1 MALGMVGLSGVQSS
15 DRDTRSGGKRSGDDR
30 KTSAVARRLRTW
42 SLAFALASVMVVAF
56 ATATFADYADGGRTE
71 QALTLPDAV
80 RVWRQEAWQR
90 DDFLAQIRLGDLYA
104 ANQSLGPGES
114 KNGSF
119 IDPVEAYVW
128 YFMALRPN
136 RDYLADDNASAADTV
151 YNVRNNA
158 LSNAEQIYNSLTFE
172 QRLDA
177 RARILYILSSRGAEG
192 FLTLGRIHA
201 SGSSFGGGNY
211 GDGNFGGGGFI
222 SPPKPLA
229 MMCMR
234 SAWDHWYSSWLWYL
248 WSSVTSNPYPHAP
261 VWKWVANTQEN
272 WQRRLPDYQ
281 CFSSALPPEPAD
293 NFASAGSTSGGMMTG
308 TTDTS
313 NTVALNSTGTTGGNP
328 NLVSSPPPQTGSVT
342 VGTGSGD
349 GSYGGFPGGSTG
361 SSYNGGG
368 ANYGGST
375 YGGSNYGGSNYS
387 GGNFGGGNYGGG
399 SSFSG
404 GIYGLRPVAS
414 VFVGN
419 DAEALTY
426 FLIAQNLGHPL
437 AGNYAA
443 NERHAIK
450 RNFDADAGRIV
461 GDAEKRARFW
471 MAPYEYYP
479 GATAKGELHS
489 DESLPSFEQRM
500 ALRRI
505 RELPVGA
512 LVEALDFRGYKM
524 LPRLCGPPPVCLR
537 NASAAYQT
545 AMNWEPTGYLN
556 PIQTVRLIQ
565 MAAVD
570 GDAIAQD
577 RLGIMYAKGV
587 GVPQNFVRA
596 EKWFIKAANQ
606 RYPDA
611 LFNLSVLYRVGP
623 NGVEPDEHKS
633 DSYRAQAERAGYPM
647 ARCELLYLL
656 AGATGHDRPEGG
668 RK

>member
-1 MALGMVGLSGVQSS
+1 MALGMVGLTGVQSS
-15 DRDTRSGGKRSGDDR
+15 DRSSRSDGKRCGPDS
-30 KTSAVARRLRTW
+30 KTSVVARWLRTW

-56 ATATFADYADGGRTE
+56 ATTTFADYADGSRTE

-90 DDFLAQIRLGDLYA
+90 DDFLAQVRLGDLYA
-104 ANQSLGPGES
+104 ANQSLGSGET
-114 KNGSF
+114 KNASF

-136 RDYLADDNASAADTV
+136 REYRADDNASAADTV

-201 SGSSFGGGNY
+201 SGMPFGGGNF
-211 GDGNFGGGGFI
+211 GDGGITN
-222 SPPKPLA
+222 SPKPLA
-229 MMCMR
+229 LMCMR
-234 SAWDHWYSSWLWYL
+234 SSWDHWYSSWLWWL
-248 WSSVTSNPYPHAP
+248 WSSVTSNPYPHQP
-261 VWKWVANTQEN
+261 VWKWVANTTEN
-272 WQRRLPDYQ
+272 WHRRLPDYQ
-281 CFSSALPPEPAD
+281 CFGGEQPAEPAD
-293 NFASAGSTSGGMMTG
+293 NFASVGTSSSGAIAGGSESTSNAVQLN
-308 TTDTS
+308 TTDS
-313 NTVALNSTGTTGGNP
+313 SGGNP
-328 NLVSSPPPQTGSVT
+328 NLVASSPPSGGSVT
-342 VGTGSGD
+342 VGTGSSDNGY
-349 GSYGGFPGGSTG
+349 GNSSGGNATSSYGGGGS
-361 SSYNGGG
+361 
-368 ANYGGST
+368 NYGGSSYGGSSYGGSS
-375 YGGSNYGGSNYS
+375 YGGSNYGGGGFGGSGSYS
-387 GGNFGGGNYGGG
+387 GGY
-399 SSFSG
+399 
-404 GIYGLRPVAS
+404 YGLRPVAS

-437 AGNYAA
+437 AATYAA
-443 NERHAIK
+443 NERSAIK
-450 RNFDADAGRIV
+450 YFNADAGRIV

-505 RELPVGA
+505 RELPLPA

-524 LPRLCGPPPVCLR
+524 LPRLCGPPPVCLH

-545 AMNWEPTGYLN
+545 AMNWEPTGYLS

-577 RLGIMYAKGV
+577 RLGIMYAKGI